1 MFRLIN
7 QGSHWFVCLFVFFIS
22 AAHAVDGV
30 KLPTGAEDQYV
41 SLGAEGS
48 RRVGVG
54 PHGAQLAVS
63 LPAGN
68 VPAALLTCHS
78 ASPSPAIC
86 LHGPPTH
93 RWLRPGPPSAG
104 RAEGPS
110 SRPLAPSLAAVKE
123 VRGADFRGVEQV
135 VKLLEKETVLSS
147 P

>member
-1 MFRLIN
+1 M
-7 QGSHWFVCLFVFFIS
+7 VCCCFFFFIS

-30 KLPTGAEDQYV
+30 ELPTGAEDRYV

-78 ASPSPAIC
+78 
-86 LHGPPTH
+86 TH
-93 RWLRPGPPSAG
+93 TDPRPPPSASTDRRLTDRAAIG
-104 RAEGPS
+104 RPG
-110 SRPLAPSLAAVKE
+110 
-123 VRGADFRGVEQV
+123 
-135 VKLLEKETVLSS
+135 
-147 P
+147 

>member
-7 QGSHWFVCLFVFFIS
+7 QGSHGLLLLFFFIS

-30 KLPTGAEDQYV
+30 ELPTGAEDQYV

-63 LPAGN
+63 LPAWN
-68 VPAALLTCHS
+68 VPAALLTCQS
-78 ASPSPAIC
+78 R

-93 RWLRPGPPSAG
+93 RRLQPELPPSAG

-110 SRPLAPSLAAVKE
+110 SRPLPPSLAAVKE
-123 VRGADFRGVEQV
+123 VRGADFRDIE
-135 VKLLEKETVLSS
+135 
-147 P
+147 

>member
-7 QGSHWFVCLFVFFIS
+7 RSSHWFVCFFIS
-22 AAHAVDGV
+22 AAHAIDGV

-41 SLGAEGS
+41 SLGTEGS

-78 ASPSPAIC
+78 PSPP
-86 LHGPPTH
+86 L
-93 RWLRPGPPSAG
+93 PPSASTDH
-104 RAEGPS
+104 RLTDGPGQGPRS
-110 SRPLAPSLAAVKE
+110 PAGLRDRRHDLCPPHW
-123 VRGADFRGVEQV
+123 
-135 VKLLEKETVLSS
+135 LL
-147 P
+147 